1 MARPTGPASHQ
12 MDVRISHRITDEEIA
27 LVEADVLHLAQQL
40 AGMLVHIR
48 RAQQSNREADASL
61 TAARA
66 ATRRR
71 LTAVAA

>member
-1 MARPTGPASHQ
+1 MSRPTGPPAHE

-40 AGMLVHIR
+40 AGILVHLR
-48 RAQQSNREADASL
+48 SARQSNREADSSL